1 MPIQGSAAELIKI
14 AMIDIHDKLAKEKLK
29 AKMILQIHDELLFEF
44 PEDEE
49 DMLVPM
55 VLNSMEKAM
64 DLSVPLVVD
73 YGIGNNWFEAH

>member
-1 MPIQGSAAELIKI
+1 MQVTKLKLV
-14 AMIDIHDKLAKEKLK
+14 IDIHEKIVKEKMK

-44 PEDEE
+44 PKDEE

-55 VLNSMEKAM
+55 VVNSMEKAM
-64 DLSVPLVVD
+64 DLNVPLVVD